1 MRPLYTSFAPSQIG
15 LMINMPKQ
23 SVLRAAG
30 RWLAL
35 PWWTMQ
41 LITGAKSFRDNPLI
55 GSRRLNIRGLHRWR
69 VSATHRLAAMRRN
82 RLAGKISAGDREQF
96 ARQGYVKIPD
106 FLPADQFEA
115 LRAAVLSRLSPARE
129 MIQGDTITRRIA
141 IDADMLRDVPALR
154 SLIRQ
159 PRWAG
164 LMRYVSSFDIE
175 PLYYIQTILTH
186 QQDAPE
192 DPQTS
197 LHEDTF
203 HPTMKA
209 WFFLTDVAVEDGPL
223 NYVPGSH
230 RLTPERLHWSQEK
243 SIIAPEGVDL
253 LSARGSL
260 RIKRDELP
268 ALGLP
273 EPVAF
278 AVPANTLVVVD
289 TCGFHARG
297 RAHRPSVRI
306 EIWAY
311 SRRNP
316 FIPWLGWDILS
327 LPGIAERRITILWAL
342 RDRFKKWVGQPWHDA
357 GTIRADHN
365 ARKS

>member
-1 MRPLYTSFAPSQIG
+1 MT
-15 LMINMPKQ
+15 NNPKQ
-23 SVLRAAG
+23 FPL
-30 RWLAL
+30 RWLAM
-35 PWWTMQ
+35 PWWTIQ

-55 GSRRLNIRGLHRWR
+55 GSAKLNARGLHRWR
-69 VSATHRLAAMRRN
+69 VKATHALAGMRRN
-82 RLAGKISAGDREQF
+82 RLAKHISADDRAQF
-96 ARQGYVKIPD
+96 AEQGYIKIPD
-106 FLPADQFEA
+106 FLPADQFAA
-115 LRAAVLSRLSPARE
+115 LRDAVLARLSPARE
-129 MIQGDTITRRIA
+129 MVQGDTITRRIA
-141 IDADMLRDVPALR
+141 IDDAMLRDIPALR
-154 SLIRQ
+154 TLIRQ

-164 LMRYVSSFDIE
+164 MMRYVSSFNIE

-186 QQDAPE
+186 QENAPE

-209 WFFLTDVAVEDGPL
+209 WFFLTDVAIEDGPL

-230 RLTPERLHWSQEK
+230 RLTPERLQWKHAK
-243 SIIAPEGVDL
+243 AMAAPDGVDH
-253 LSARGSL
+253 LSARGSM
-260 RIKRDELP
+260 RIEREELS

-273 EPVAF
+273 DPVAF

-316 FIPWLGWDILS
+316 FIPWLGWDIFS
-327 LPGIAERRITILWAL
+327 LPGIAEKRIPLLWKI
-342 RDRFKKWVGQPWHDA
+342 RDRLHKWIGQPWKDVGIIKADHDA
-357 GTIRADHN
+357 LNR
-365 ARKS
+365 

>member
-1 MRPLYTSFAPSQIG
+1 MPLWAI
-15 LMINMPKQ
+15 
-23 SVLRAAG
+23 
-30 RWLAL
+30 
-35 PWWTMQ
+35 Q
-41 LITGAKSFRDNPLI
+41 LVTGAKSFLDNPLI
-55 GSRRLNIRGLHRWR
+55 GSKKLNERGLHRWR
-69 VSATHRLAAMRRN
+69 IRTTHALAVMRRSRLARH
-82 RLAGKISAGDREQF
+82 ISAEDRAQF
-96 ARQGYVKIPD
+96 AQQGYVKVPD
-106 FLPADQFEA
+106 FLPAEQFAA
-115 LRAAVLSRLSPARE
+115 LRDAVLSRTSPARE
-129 MIQGDTITRRIA
+129 MVQGDTITRRIA
-141 IDADMLRDVPALR
+141 IDADMLRDIPALR

-164 LMRYVSSFDIE
+164 LMRYVASFNIE

-186 QQDAPE
+186 QEDAPE

-209 WFFLTDVAVEDGPL
+209 WFFLTDVAIEDGPL

-230 RLTPERLHWSQEK
+230 RLTPERLQWAHHKALS
-243 SIIAPEGVDL
+243 APEGLDR
-253 LSARGSL
+253 LSARGSM
-260 RIKRDELP
+260 RITLEELP

-297 RAHRPSVRI
+297 RAHRPSMRI

-316 FIPWLGWDILS
+316 FIPWLGLDILS
-327 LPGIAERRITILWAL
+327 LPGIAERRIPILWAL
-342 RDRFKKWVGQPWHDA
+342 RDRFRKWMGQPWREAGMMKPDHDA
-357 GTIRADHN
+357 LTP
-365 ARKS
+365 